1 MKQVTVHDGMDVE
14 RGEYLS
20 IDGRSC
26 SHYGKRSISLGRGNR
41 INSSGWMYII
51 GGSGG
56 ESGVGGANRDGR
68 KEDEEG
74 KAEREMHTHTY
85 EIIGLAK

>member
-1 MKQVTVHDGMDVE
+1 
-14 RGEYLS
+14 
-20 IDGRSC
+20 
-26 SHYGKRSISLGRGNR
+26 
-41 INSSGWMYII
+41 MYII